1 MICEVVHLREILYKK
16 AKVFF
21 SYVTPPCYNI
31 ITNALRHYDFISVP
45 PQLELRLGPAVN
57 PRDLEEGD
65 DVYFEW
71 GDDGDGDLFF
81 EWEEDEKWDEDIDYN
96 DDKDIN
102 WMLISLQMSH
112 SSPPTRL

>member
-1 MICEVVHLREILYKK
+1 MICGVVHLREILYKK

-31 ITNALRHYDFISVP
+31 ITNALLHYDFISVP

-65 DVYFEW
+65 DVYFE
-71 GDDGDGDLFF
+71 
-81 EWEEDEKWDEDIDYN
+81 
-96 DDKDIN
+96 
-102 WMLISLQMSH
+102 
-112 SSPPTRL
+112 